1 MRERVIVFDH
11 VCKRYSL
18 YHHITGGIK
27 NFLFHLPS
35 ALNSIKNSRYE
46 ALRDI
51 SFEVYKGETLGIICR
66 NGAGKSTILGLIAGV
81 LKPSEGRVIVRG
93 QASALL
99 ELGAGFH
106 PELTGRE
113 NIMLNGV
120 ILGLTKAKVLRNL
133 DKIIAFSELGEFIDQ
148 PIRVYSSGMLAR
160 LGFSVVAHLDP
171 DILLID
177 EILAVGDAEFQKKC
191 IDKMLGFKKNG
202 VTIIFVSH
210 SMEDVKKICDRTLW
224 IENHSAKMIGKTE
237 KIVIQYTKAIAQKQ
251 DFKDCSLMN
260 V

>member
-1 MRERVIVFDH
+1 MRKSVIVFDH
-11 VCKRYSL
+11 VCKKYSL

-35 ALNSIKNSRYE
+35 ALKSIKNAKYE
-46 ALRDI
+46 ALKDV
-51 SFEVYKGETLGIICR
+51 SFEVYKGETLGIVGR

-81 LKPSEGRVIVRG
+81 LKPSGGRIIVKG

-99 ELGAGFH
+99 ELGAGCH

-113 NIMLNGV
+113 NIMLNGI
-120 ILGLTKAKVLRNL
+120 ILGLTRAQILRKL
-133 DKIIAFSELGEFIDQ
+133 DEIIEFSELGEFIDQ

-191 IDKMLGFKKNG
+191 MDKMMTFKKSG

-224 IENHSAKMIGKTE
+224 IENHSAKMIGKTDNII
-237 KIVIQYTKAIAQKQ
+237 KQYTKTITQQ
-251 DFKDCSLMN
+251 
-260 V
+260 